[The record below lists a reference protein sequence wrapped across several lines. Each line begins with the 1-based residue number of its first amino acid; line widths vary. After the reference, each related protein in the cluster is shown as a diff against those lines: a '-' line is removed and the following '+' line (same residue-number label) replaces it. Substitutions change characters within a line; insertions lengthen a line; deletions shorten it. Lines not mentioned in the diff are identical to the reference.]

1 LNQVDTRLQEIAR
14 DVFGDESLVLTDSTK
29 PVDVSGWDS
38 LAHVHFMLGVETE
51 FDVEFSEDEF
61 VGFEDIGGLKR
72 ILAPK
77 LVNPSVVSDIAGN
90 GHGRAAS

>member
-1 LNQVDTRLQEIAR
+1 LNQIDARLQEIAR
-14 DVFGDESLVLTDSTK
+14 DVFGDDSLVLTDSTK
-29 PVDVSGWDS
+29 VGKVSGWDS
-38 LAHVHFMLGVETE
+38 LGHVNFMLGVEYE

-77 LVNPSVVSDIAGN
+77 LVNPSVVSGVN
-90 GHGRAAS
+90 GDGQRMA